1 MALSRIYR
9 DARPVGLLEASTDR
23 AVRSW
28 WEGTAGQDD
37 QGRVERLL
45 CDLHST
51 GQWLACG
58 CRGSAFNDLPIL
70 APAKNDETI
79 YLRRLT
85 KRAEHAQECVFW
97 SEQTTPNA
105 SDMEGGPGAVDIGAA
120 PAFVF
125 DEENEVTV
133 ADSRPKRNS
142 DKQGESRAAPIPKL
156 AKQLFW
162 LAETAGWQH
171 TPNAAS
177 PVESLLRTSENV
189 TVAGDLRLRQILY
202 CNPNVWVNAWGDSA
216 FKRCVSAGVSPACWW
231 VQLCTAFDQ
240 KAREVTFGA
249 EDGPLTLKV
258 HKDMKVFGG
267 DASTARF
274 PLLVVCV
281 LRELPKHGVVLY
293 SAYAQPVAS
302 EDHWMLVDSDL
313 ERFTLRDLLS
323 VCKWL
328 QDEKGILVEI
338 DKPLHAW
345 QGTGERPDFVL
356 TVESRIGVTS
366 HLVIETMGYDDPIY
380 EARKAQL
387 AQKVQWP
394 VYFDRRAVQGEGSG
408 KGLKSAVAKWAI
420 EIHRH
425 GARDGSPAATPLAI
439 AMSR

>member
-1 MALSRIYR
+1 MLLSRIYR
-9 DARPVGLLEASTDR
+9 DARPVGLLEVSTDR

-28 WEGTAGQDD
+28 WEGTAGQDE
-37 QGRVERLL
+37 QGCVERLL

-58 CRGSAFNDLPIL
+58 CRGNAFNGSPIL
-70 APAKNDETI
+70 APAKTDETI

-97 SEQTTPNA
+97 YEQTIRLAN
-105 SDMEGGPGAVDIGAA
+105 DMEGGPGAVDIGGA
-120 PAFVF
+120 PSFVF
-125 DEENEVTV
+125 VEEKEVTV
-133 ADSRPKRNS
+133 AGARPKRNH

-189 TVAGDLRLRQILY
+189 TVAGDLRLRQILF
-202 CNPNVWVNAWGDSA
+202 CNPNVWVEAWADSA

-240 KAREVTFGA
+240 KAREVTFEA
-249 EDGPLTLKV
+249 EDGPLTVKV
-258 HKDMKVFGG
+258 HKDMKVLGG
-267 DASTARF
+267 DASIARF

-281 LRELPKHGVVLY
+281 LRDLPKHGVVLY
-293 SAYAQPVAS
+293 SAYAHPVAN

-313 ERFTLRDLLS
+313 ERHTLRDLFS
-323 VCKWL
+323 VCRWL
-328 QDEKGILVEI
+328 ESEKGILVEI

-356 TVESRIGVTS
+356 TTKSKSGTKN
-366 HLVIETMGYDDPIY
+366 LVIETMGFDDPGY
-380 EARKAQL
+380 EARKNQL
-387 AQKVQWP
+387 AQNVNCP
-394 VYFDRRAVQGEGSG
+394 VYFDRRTTQDEGTA
-408 KGLKSAVAKWAI
+408 KALKSAVAKWAI
-420 EIHRH
+420 
-425 GARDGSPAATPLAI
+425 STLK
-439 AMSR
+439 

>member
-9 DARPVGLLEASTDR
+9 DARSVGLLEASTDK

-45 CDLHST
+45 SDLHST

-58 CRGSAFNDLPIL
+58 CRGSAFNDSPIL

-85 KRAEHAQECVFW
+85 KRAAHDEECVFW
-97 SEQTTPNA
+97 SEQIMRNA
-105 SDMEGGPGAVDIGAA
+105 TDMEGGPGAVDIGAA
-120 PAFVF
+120 PSFVF
-125 DEENEVTV
+125 DEEKEVTV
-133 ADSRPKRNS
+133 AESKLKRNH
-142 DKQGESRAAPIPKL
+142 DKQNEFRAAPIPKL

-171 TPNAAS
+171 TPNSAS

-189 TVAGDLRLRQILY
+189 AVSGDLRLRQILY
-202 CNPNVWVNAWGDSA
+202 CNSNVWVAGWADSA

-240 KAREVTFGA
+240 KARELTFEA
-249 EDGPLTLKV
+249 EDGPLTIKV
-258 HKDMKVFGG
+258 HKDFKVFGG

-281 LRELPKHGVVLY
+281 LRELPKHGVVMY
-293 SAYAQPVAS
+293 SAYAHPVAS
-302 EDHWMLVDSDL
+302 EEHWMLVDSDL
-313 ERFTLRDLLS
+313 ERLTLRDLLS

-328 QDEKGILVEI
+328 QDEKGILVAI

-394 VYFDRRAVQGEGSG
+394 VYFDRRAVQSEGSG
-408 KGLKSAVAKWAI
+408 KALKSAVAKWAI
-420 EIHRH
+420 EVQRQ
-425 GARDGSPAATPLAI
+425 GASNSSYG
-439 AMSR
+439 